1 MQFVLLEA
9 LRDLREQKVNNIS
22 EELNARQ
29 NSDSLDSIKYD
40 ICLFEGMIVI
50 LARVEND
57 TKNPDERHEKL
68 CEDRVNNDLELKT

>member
-9 LRDLREQKVNNIS
+9 LRDLREQKVNIS

-29 NSDSLDSIKYD
+29 NLDSLDPIKYD